1 MESQADEPPVARRFA
16 QGWRAALAHLV
27 HLLRRGAALRLPGGA
42 GHDDRRARRSAGG
55 GRLAMSRGPSTFRQT
70 DVTRAIN
77 GALAADV
84 PLARIEVAPDG
95 HIVIKAGPVEPSTPD
110 PEQEQVPSSHV
121 PAPPTPNPNR
131 PPHPHP

>member
-70 DVTRAIN
+70 DVTRAIKA
-77 GALAADV
+77 ALAAGV
-84 PLARIEVAPDG
+84 PVARIEVAPDG
-95 HIVIKAGPVEPSTPD
+95 KIVITAGPVEDRKRTRLK
-110 PEQEQVPSSHV
+110 SSH
-121 PAPPTPNPNR
+121 
-131 PPHPHP
+131 